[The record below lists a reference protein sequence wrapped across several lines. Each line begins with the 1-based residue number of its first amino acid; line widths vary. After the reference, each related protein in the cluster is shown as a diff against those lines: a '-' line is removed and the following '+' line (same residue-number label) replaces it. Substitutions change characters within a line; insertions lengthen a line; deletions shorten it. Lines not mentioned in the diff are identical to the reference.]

1 MIGTIKEVIN
11 YYLNNCNKYPCMH
24 TSNHSLSADDTY
36 LYSYDTVIC
45 YKRGKTLYINN
56 NITPTT
62 TTTSRHRNCLKNSN
76 TSYKIK
82 YYNGEKITVH
92 KLIQETAKLEK
103 LQYIL

>member
-1 MIGTIKEVIN
+1 MIGTIKEVID
-11 YYLNNCNKYPCMH
+11 YYLNNCNKYSCMR

-36 LYSYDTVIC
+36 LYSYNTIIC
-45 YKRGKTLYINN
+45 YKRGKTLYVNN
-56 NITPTT
+56 KYYSATT
-62 TTTSRHRNCLKNSN
+62 NRHLNCLKNSN